1 MYQGKY
7 YKGMTRAY
15 SFQQKNSTKEITKE
29 EQEYIYIYRTS
40 HADTISFSLKR
51 CCFMIG
57 VFPPRRYMTVV

>member
-29 EQEYIYIYRTS
+29 EQEYIYIFIAPHTLTQYPL
-40 HADTISFSLKR
+40 F
-51 CCFMIG
+51 
-57 VFPPRRYMTVV
+57 